1 MILIIDN
8 YDSFTYNLVQYFGE
22 LGSELLVRRNDQ
34 VSLGEI
40 RALAPEKIC
49 LSPGPGR
56 PENAGMCNDIIQEF
70 GSTVPVLGVCLGLQ
84 CIGAVF
90 GGEII
95 GAPQLMH
102 GKSSLVR
109 HNATGI
115 FADLPNPMET
125 MRYHSLVVR
134 RETLPDSLQ
143 ITAETEGGEI
153 MALQHRQFPI
163 HGVQFHPES
172 IGTPDGLSLLRNFL
186 RL

>member
-22 LGSELLVRRNDQ
+22 LGCELLVRRNDQ

-40 RALAPEKIC
+40 RQLRPEKIC

-56 PENAGMCNDIIQEF
+56 PENAGICNDIIREIDI
-70 GSTVPVLGVCLGLQ
+70 PILGVCLGLQ
-84 CIGAVF
+84 CIGSGF

-109 HNATGI
+109 HNGTGL
-115 FADLPNPMET
+115 FAHLPNPMET

-134 RETLPDSLQ
+134 RESLPDCLEM
-143 ITAETEGGEI
+143 TAETERGEI
-153 MALQHRQFPI
+153 MALQNREFPI

>member
-22 LGSELLVRRNDQ
+22 LGCKLLVRRNDQ

-40 RALAPEKIC
+40 RQLRPEKIC

-56 PENAGMCNDIIQEF
+56 PENAGICNDIIREIDA
-70 GSTVPVLGVCLGLQ
+70 PILGVCLGLQ
-84 CIGAVF
+84 CIGSVF
-90 GGEII
+90 GGKII

-109 HNATGI
+109 HNGAGL
-115 FADLPNPMET
+115 FAHLPNPMET

-134 RETLPDSLQ
+134 RESLPDCLQ
-143 ITAETEGGEI
+143 LTAETESGEI
-153 MALQHRQFPI
+153 MALQHRRFPI